1 MPPEHIHKEDYFE
14 GLIIVVIV
22 TYQRKREIPSIS
34 LNGIS
39 YSLNNRVE
47 GKVINSRPMDA
58 CIDSITNYT
67 L

>member
-34 LNGIS
+34 LNDIS

-47 GKVINSRPMDA
+47 GKVTNSRPMDA